1 MIVSPRGQRVVR
13 LSVTIG
19 ALALAVLVIADHVR
33 LAHITRTST
42 TYASQSDVRALKQQF
57 GEVDTALSRLQ
68 HAPTTVTQA
77 TFDAARQ
84 AFDARLSKVEQVAN
98 AAASTDAV
106 NALDAR
112 MHQLGTHLAATAQA
126 AARATPPHHRRPMMP
141 TPRIPPF
148 VILGEEQRGGE
159 TFLTVAPPHPHALG
173 EVHLLQPGDSEGEWQ
188 LEALDGHTA
197 TFRIDGRTQH
207 LPIH

>member
-1 MIVSPRGQRVVR
+1 MIVSLRGQRVVR
-13 LSVTIG
+13 LSLAIG
-19 ALALAVLVIADHVR
+19 ALAFAALAITDHVR
-33 LAHITRTST
+33 LAHIARTSSN
-42 TYASQSDVRALKQQF
+42 YASQSDVRALKQRF
-57 GEVDTALSRLQ
+57 GEVDTALARLQ
-68 HAPTTVTQA
+68 HAPATVTQA
-77 TFDAARQ
+77 TFDATRQ
-84 AFDARLSKVEQVAN
+84 ALDAQLTKVEQLAN

-112 MHQLGTHLAATAQA
+112 MHQLETHLVATAQA
-126 AARATPPHHRRPMMP
+126 AARATPFRHRRPTTP

-148 VILGEEQRGGE
+148 AILGEEQRGGE
-159 TFLTVAPPHPHALG
+159 TFLTIAPPHLHALG

-197 TFRIDGRTQH
+197 TFRIDGQTQH